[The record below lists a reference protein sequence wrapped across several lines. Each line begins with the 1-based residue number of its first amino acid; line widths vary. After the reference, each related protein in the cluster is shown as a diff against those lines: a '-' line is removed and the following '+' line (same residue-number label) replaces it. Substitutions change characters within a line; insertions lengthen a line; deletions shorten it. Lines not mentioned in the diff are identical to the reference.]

1 MPTMPQRAPVGRWKQ
16 AAGAATAV
24 AVLIVTQATAARA
37 ATASPPTATQ
47 TLSTGAYSWHVA
59 TATTDPATDQ
69 REGGAPLH
77 GEFPI
82 VAADGTVQ
90 LRRWQWGAVAAL
102 SPDAVTVV
110 SDDGY
115 TSDYLV
121 GADVGIRPALASVA
135 VGELVTVV
143 GTVEAS
149 DEPVAG

>member
-1 MPTMPQRAPVGRWKQ
+1 MTTMPQRAPAGRWKQ

-24 AVLIVTQATAARA
+24 AVLIVSQATAAGA
-37 ATASPPTATQ
+37 ATASPPTPTQ

-59 TATTDPATDQ
+59 TPTTDAATDQ
-69 REGGAPLH
+69 RAGGAPLH
-77 GEFPI
+77 GEFP
-82 VAADGTVQ
+82 VVTVDGRVQ
-90 LRRWQWGAVAAL
+90 IRRWQWGAVAAL

-121 GADVGIRPALASVA
+121 GAGMGIQPELDSVT

-149 DEPVAG
+149 DEPAAG

>member
-1 MPTMPQRAPVGRWKQ
+1 MPTTPQRAPAGRWKQ

-59 TATTDPATDQ
+59 NPTTGAATDQ
-69 REGGAPLH
+69 RDEGAPLH

-115 TSDYLV
+115 TSDYRV
-121 GADVGIRPALASVA
+121 GAGVGIQQELDSVA
-135 VGELVTVV
+135 LGEFVTVV
-143 GTVEAS
+143 GTVEGPG
-149 DEPVAG
+149 EPAAE